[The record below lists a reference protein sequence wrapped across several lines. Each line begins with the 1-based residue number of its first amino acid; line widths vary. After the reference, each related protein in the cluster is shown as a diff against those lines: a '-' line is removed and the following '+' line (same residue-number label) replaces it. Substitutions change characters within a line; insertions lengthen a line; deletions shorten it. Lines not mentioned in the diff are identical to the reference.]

1 VHWLCLFG
9 FHVDAR
15 KELGDFQMQLKNWM
29 VIKFFFPQ
37 SWLEQIAI
45 KFSDLFFAGFA
56 DQFAPWI

>member
-1 VHWLCLFG
+1 
-9 FHVDAR
+9 
-15 KELGDFQMQLKNWM
+15 MQLKNWM

>member
-1 VHWLCLFG
+1 VHWLYLFG

-15 KELGDFQMQLKNWM
+15 KKLGDFQMQLKNWM
-29 VIKFFFPQ
+29 VIIIIIF
-37 SWLEQIAI
+37 SWLEQIAT